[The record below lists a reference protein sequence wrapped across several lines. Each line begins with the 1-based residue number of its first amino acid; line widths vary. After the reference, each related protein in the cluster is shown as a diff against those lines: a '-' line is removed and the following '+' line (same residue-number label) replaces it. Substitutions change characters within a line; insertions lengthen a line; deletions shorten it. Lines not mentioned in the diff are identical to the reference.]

1 MENGKSVSRKTR
13 SVCDHSTRERTE
25 ARDRSGCLRSRSSQV
40 PTGFTSRMAHSDE
53 TQKSKAEKLAKAAR
67 EPVPGRGPEATCGFL
82 AETWWQDE
90 RRVALSELKAP
101 ADPGRPAPRAVP
113 QGGGRRRP
121 QARPGCSALQLSQA
135 TLGGALRVEKDQCQ
149 PGTQNPRDVMVT
161 GRPDARSE
169 SERPPRR
176 RRGVN
181 H

>member
-1 MENGKSVSRKTR
+1 MENGKSVSRKAR

-90 RRVALSELKAP
+90 RRVALSELRTRDAP
-101 ADPGRPAPRAVP
+101 PHERSPRAEGGADP
-113 QGGGRRRP
+113 
-121 QARPGCSALQLSQA
+121 
-135 TLGGALRVEKDQCQ
+135 
-149 PGTQNPRDVMVT
+149 
-161 GRPDARSE
+161 RPDRAALLCSCHKPRSVGP
-169 SERPPRR
+169 SAWRRTSANQERKIPET
-176 RRGVN
+176 
-181 H
+181 